1 MEDYSKVD
9 LGKESAMP
17 STESKKV
24 YYPDLYLSDVQL
36 PPLPEGEFYA
46 KVKLRKRTYTKNYG
60 DDEGDSCSFDVLE
73 LHVPEAPAQET
84 QGYGTPMEKILG
96 DGVAIMLAKSE

>member
-1 MEDYSKVD
+1 MEDYSKVE
-9 LGKESAMP
+9 LGRESAMSP
-17 STESKKV
+17 PESKKV
-24 YYPDLYLSDVQL
+24 YYPDLYLSDVKL

-46 KVKLRKRTYTKNYG
+46 KVKLRKRTYTKNY

-73 LHVPEAPAQET
+73 QHVPEAPAQET